1 MLTLGFYFI
10 AYSAKFSLDMKLSL
24 NVELRNCRNEVIP
37 LTQNHFFKLE
47 ILTV

>member
-24 NVELRNCRNEVIP
+24 NVELRNCRNEVIS
-37 LTQNHFFKLE
+37 LTQNQITSLN
-47 ILTV
+47 